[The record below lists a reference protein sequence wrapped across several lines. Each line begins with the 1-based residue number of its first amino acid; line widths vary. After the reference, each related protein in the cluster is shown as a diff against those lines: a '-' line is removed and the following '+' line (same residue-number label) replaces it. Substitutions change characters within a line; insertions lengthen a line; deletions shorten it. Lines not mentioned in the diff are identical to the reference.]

1 MTESIVLAAVGDVL
15 VDRDDP
21 MTSFAHVHEQLASA
35 DLRFGNCEAVYS
47 DTPERI
53 VGGAGKFLSPPACF
67 EAVRSANFDVMSFA
81 NNHALDGGYT
91 GFFETLGLLHRA
103 GVETAGAGA
112 NIAEARQPAL
122 VEAGGVK
129 VAVLA
134 YTCVYPPGTGAAADR
149 AGMAALEVHTVYR
162 PEVGQ
167 PGTRPKISTF
177 VDPGDLAWV
186 QADVARVREQADVV
200 AVSVHMGIHMLPS
213 VLADYE
219 RELAHAV
226 VDAGAD
232 VVLGHHQHILKG
244 IEIYG
249 GRPIF
254 YGLGNFVVDLGG
266 HGNGE
271 VGVVTHPYGDFYGEY
286 APYVREAGSQ
296 FPFHD
301 ESRLTMIAL
310 LRADSSGL
318 LEASLIPC
326 RIDQGGSPAPIDPES
341 AEFGQFRDYLRE
353 IGERAG
359 FSTDLTVRDGLL
371 VVEGVTAAAE
381 LASR

>member
-1 MTESIVLAAVGDVL
+1 MSDSIVLAAVGDVL

-21 MTSFAHVHEQLASA
+21 MTSFAHVHELLASA

-53 VGGAGKFLSPPACF
+53 VGGAGKFLSPPGCF

-91 GFFETLGLLHRA
+91 GFFETLELLHGA
-103 GVETAGAGA
+103 GVATAGAGA
-112 NIAEARQPAL
+112 NLDEARQPAI
-122 VEAGGVK
+122 VEADGVK
-129 VAVLA
+129 VAVLG
-134 YTCVYPPGTGAAADR
+134 YTCVYPPGTGAAGSR
-149 AGMAALEVHTVYR
+149 PGMAALEVHTVYR
-162 PEVGQ
+162 GEVGQ
-167 PGTRPKISTF
+167 PGTRPKVATM

-186 QADVARVREQADVV
+186 QADVARARERADLV
-200 AVSVHMGIHMLPS
+200 AVSVHMGIHMLPA

-219 RELAHAV
+219 RQLAHAV

-244 IEIYG
+244 IEIYR

-254 YGLGNFVVDLGG
+254 YGLGNFVVDLG
-266 HGNGE
+266 HGGPPTRSSHMN
-271 VGVVTHPYGDFYGEY
+271 PYQEFYGEY
-286 APYVREAGSQ
+286 AAYPREGSR

-326 RIDQGGSPAPIDPES
+326 RIDQGGSPAPIDPAS
-341 AEFGQFRDYLRE
+341 AEFGQFRVYLRE

-359 FSTDLTVRDGLL
+359 FTSDLNVRDGRL